1 MAPVAPFF
9 TVERRKDAAAFGP
22 SVERA
27 MTIIEHDFGKKD
39 RDSVRRFAKLTTL
52 EAQHEAKVLANPLP
66 YLERANERISQLE
79 MALQDA
85 GNAAKFTL
93 GGEPEPA
100 AEPEKI
106 LVDKAEY
113 ERLLR
118 CKELVEAALAK
129 L

>member
-1 MAPVAPFF
+1 MAQWLL
-9 TVERRKDAAAFGP
+9 RHGAARVILTGRGFEGK
-22 SVERA
+22 SV
-27 MTIIEHDFGKKD
+27 MSVIEHDFGKKD
-39 RDSVRRFAKLTTL
+39 RDSVRRFTELTSL

-66 YLERANERISQLE
+66 YLERATERISQLE

-85 GNAAKFTL
+85 GNAANFTL
-93 GGEPEPA
+93 GA
-100 AEPEKI
+100 DSTAEPEMV

-118 CKELVEAALAK
+118 CKEIVEAAIAK

>member
-1 MAPVAPFF
+1 
-9 TVERRKDAAAFGP
+9 
-22 SVERA
+22 

-39 RDSVRRFAKLTTL
+39 RDSVRRFTKLTSL

-66 YLERANERISQLE
+66 YLDRANERISQLE

-85 GNAAKFTL
+85 GAAANFTL
-93 GGEPEPA
+93 GVEPDPA
-100 AEPEKI
+100 VEPEKI

-113 ERLLR
+113 ARLLR

>member
-1 MAPVAPFF
+1 
-9 TVERRKDAAAFGP
+9 
-22 SVERA
+22 

-39 RDSVRRFAKLTTL
+39 RETVKRFTQLMSL
-52 EAQHEAKVLANPLP
+52 EAQHEAKVLANPVP
-66 YLERANERISQLE
+66 YLERANERMSQLE
-79 MALQDA
+79 MALLDA

-93 GGEPEPA
+93 GEDLH
-100 AEPEKI
+100 PEKPETI

-118 CKELVEAALAK
+118 CRDIVDQAIAK